1 MIRLFRL
8 LGVFCFLYLAESN
21 LSLNSITFT
30 DMMLNSG
37 QYGLGA
43 VCFLVGFLLVARMIR
58 EHVEGFISWS
68 LQNWVH
74 LRIFIIELLSLTG
87 VYWILFQTN
96 KWLSLASLVM
106 AVIYGVLSADISAAK
121 AIKRFRRSNET

>member
-43 VCFLVGFLLVARMIR
+43 VCFLVGFLLVARIIR
-58 EHVEGFISWS
+58 EHVEGIVSWS
-68 LQNWVH
+68 FRNNVH
-74 LRIFIIELLSLTG
+74 LRIFIIEVTLLTG

-106 AVIYGVLSADISAAK
+106 AIIYGGLSADISAAK
-121 AIKRFRRSNET
+121 AMKRFRRSNET